1 MKPFSDIHARAAER
15 KGGYEALAGLL
26 PSFLSDDELARLGDD
41 RCLAMMAQTINQAG
55 FNWTVI
61 ANKWPEFEEAFFGF
75 DIERLSGLSPEQWEA
90 YTKDRRVV
98 RNWQKIKA
106 VMENLGFILDVSREH
121 GAFSRFLAAWPSSD
135 QVGLLQVLK
144 KRGSRLGGH
153 TGQWFLRYVG
163 KDCFVT
169 TRDVT
174 LALRG
179 AGVEIA
185 DDPTSQRDLKRV
197 QATFNAWHD
206 ETGLPY
212 THLSKIAA
220 YSIGTNYDN
229 DDIVEEMAKF
239 PGMDDAR

>member
-1 MKPFSDIHARAAER
+1 MKPFSDIRARAAGR
-15 KGGYEALAGLL
+15 KGSDETLAALL
-26 PSFLSDDELARLGDD
+26 PSFLSDEELARLGDD
-41 RCLAMMAQTINQAG
+41 RCLAMMTQTINQAG

-61 ANKWPEFEEAFFGF
+61 ANKWPQFEEAFYGF
-75 DIERLSGLSPEQWEA
+75 DIGRLSYLSPEEWEA
-90 YTKDRRVV
+90 YTQDRRVV

-106 VMENLGFILDVSREH
+106 VMENVGFIMDIAEEH
-121 GAFSRFLAAWPSSD
+121 GSFTRFLAAWPSSD

-163 KDCFVT
+163 KDSFVT

-174 LALRG
+174 LALRE
-179 AGVEIA
+179 AGVDIA
-185 DDPTSQRDLKRV
+185 ENPSSQRDLKRI
-197 QATFNAWHD
+197 QAAFNEWRD

-220 YSIGTNYDN
+220 YSIGTNYEN
-229 DDIVEEMAKF
+229 DFITEEMAKF
-239 PGMDDAR
+239 PGMGDEA